1 MKGERKMSTIFGI
14 TPEKMAET
22 SSTFTVSEIYQQPA
36 TWEKT
41 CRQIAEHKDEI
52 QKFIDQVITC
62 DDFDVVLTGAGTSEF
77 VGNALFPHLTGLL
90 NYKVKSYG
98 TTDIVAT
105 PEAYLS
111 RTKPTLL
118 ISFGRSGNSPES
130 VGAIDAAE
138 SVCDNV
144 YHLFVT
150 CNKNGALSKRADT
163 TDNCYAINLTD
174 ETHDQ
179 SFAMTS
185 SFSNMYLATYLCFH
199 LSELD
204 KVTAD
209 VRKIAAAGQEFLDN
223 NFGTAQKIVDE
234 YDFKR
239 IVYLGSNT
247 LKGISQESAL
257 KMLELTAGKVVTM
270 YDTPLGFRHGPKS
283 IIDDT
288 TITVVYLSDDPYT
301 RQYEIDLIKEMSGQ
315 RKGNKIVAVMSS
327 QDDAVAA
334 LVDYTVVYGLDEK
347 YENVL
352 LGLDYILFAQT
363 LAVLKSLSM
372 SITPDNPC
380 PTGEVNRVVKG
391 VTLYP
396 YTRK

>member
-1 MKGERKMSTIFGI
+1 MSSIFGI
-14 TPEKMAET
+14 TEEKMQET
-22 SSTFTVSEIYQQPA
+22 SSKWTVTEIYQQPS

-52 QKFIDQVITC
+52 QKFIDQVITQE
-62 DDFDVVLTGAGTSEF
+62 DFDVILTGAGTSEF

-130 VGAIDAAE
+130 IGAVDNAE
-138 SVCDNV
+138 SVCDNL

-150 CNKNGALSKRADT
+150 CNKDGALSKRAEST
-163 TDNCYAINLTD
+163 EHCYAINLTP

-199 LSELD
+199 LNELD
-204 KVTAD
+204 KVEAEI
-209 VRKIAAAGQEFLDN
+209 RKIIAAGQNFLDN
-223 NFGTAQKIVDE
+223 QYSIAQTIVNE
-234 YDFKR
+234 YDFNR

-247 LKGISQESAL
+247 LKGTSQESAL
-257 KMLELTAGKVVTM
+257 KMLELTAGRVVTM

-283 IIDDT
+283 IIDDNT
-288 TITVVYLSDDPYT
+288 LTVVYLSDDAYT
-301 RQYEIDLIKEMSGQ
+301 RQYEIDLIKEMSRQ
-315 RKGNKIVAVMSS
+315 RKGNKIVAVMSKA
-327 QDDAVAA
+327 DEAVAA
-334 LVDYTVVYGLDEK
+334 LVDYTVVYGLEEDH
-347 YENVL
+347 ENVQ

-363 LAVLKSLSM
+363 LAVLKSLSL

>member
-1 MKGERKMSTIFGI
+1 MSSIFGI
-14 TPEKMAET
+14 TEEKMQET
-22 SSTFTVSEIYQQPA
+22 SSNWTVKEIYQQPA

-41 CRQIAEHKDEI
+41 CRQIEEHKDEI
-52 QKFIDQVITC
+52 QKFIDQVITQE
-62 DDFDVVLTGAGTSEF
+62 DFDVILTGAGTSEF

-130 VGAIDAAE
+130 IGAVDAAE
-138 SVCDNV
+138 SVCDNL

-150 CNKNGALSKRADT
+150 CNKDGALSKRAEST
-163 TDNCYAINLTD
+163 EHCYAINLTP

-199 LSELD
+199 LNELD
-204 KVTAD
+204 KVVAE
-209 VRKIAAAGQEFLDN
+209 VRKIAAAGQNFLDN
-223 NFGTAQKIVDE
+223 QYSIPQTIVNE
-234 YDFKR
+234 YDFNR

-247 LKGISQESAL
+247 LKGTSQESAL
-257 KMLELTAGKVVTM
+257 KMLELTAGRVVTM

-283 IIDDT
+283 IIDDNT
-288 TITVVYLSDDPYT
+288 LTVVYLSDDAYT

-315 RKGNKIVAVMSS
+315 RKGNRIVAVMSKT
-327 QDDAVAA
+327 DEAGAA
-334 LVDYTVVYGLDEK
+334 LVDYTVVFGLEENH
-347 YENVL
+347 ENVQ

-363 LAVLKSLSM
+363 LAVLKSLSL

>member
-1 MKGERKMSTIFGI
+1 MSSIFGI
-14 TPEKMAET
+14 TEEKMQET
-22 SSTFTVSEIYQQPA
+22 SSNWTVKEIYQQPA

-41 CRQIAEHKDEI
+41 CRQIEEHKDEI
-52 QKFIDQVITC
+52 QKFIDQVITQE
-62 DDFDVVLTGAGTSEF
+62 DFDVILTGAGTSEF

-130 VGAIDAAE
+130 IGAVDAAE
-138 SVCDNV
+138 SVCDNI

-150 CNKNGALSKRADT
+150 CNKDGALSKRAEST
-163 TDNCYAINLTD
+163 EHCYAINLTP

-199 LSELD
+199 LNELD
-204 KVTAD
+204 KVVAE
-209 VRKIAAAGQEFLDN
+209 VRKIAAAGQNFLEN
-223 NFGTAQKIVDE
+223 QYSIPQTIVNE
-234 YDFKR
+234 YDFNR

-247 LKGISQESAL
+247 LKGTSQESAL
-257 KMLELTAGKVVTM
+257 KMLELTAGRVVTM

-283 IIDDT
+283 IIDDNT
-288 TITVVYLSDDPYT
+288 LTVVYLSDDAYT

-315 RKGNKIVAVMSS
+315 RKGNRIVAVMSKT
-327 QDDAVAA
+327 DEAVAA
-334 LVDYTVVYGLDEK
+334 LVDYTVVFGLEENH
-347 YENVL
+347 ENVQ

-363 LAVLKSLSM
+363 LAVLKSLSL

>member
-1 MKGERKMSTIFGI
+1 MSSIFGI
-14 TPEKMAET
+14 TEEKMQET
-22 SSTFTVSEIYQQPA
+22 SSKWTVTEIYQQPS

-52 QKFIDQVITC
+52 QKFIDQVITQE
-62 DDFDVVLTGAGTSEF
+62 DFDVILTGAGTSEF

-130 VGAIDAAE
+130 IGAVDAAE
-138 SVCDNV
+138 SVCDNI

-150 CNKNGALSKRADT
+150 CNKDGALSKRAEST
-163 TDNCYAINLTD
+163 EHCYAINLTP

-199 LSELD
+199 LNELD
-204 KVTAD
+204 KVVAE
-209 VRKIAAAGQEFLDN
+209 VRKIAAAGQNFLDN
-223 NFGTAQKIVDE
+223 QYSIPQTIVNE
-234 YDFKR
+234 YDFNR

-247 LKGISQESAL
+247 LKGTSQESAL
-257 KMLELTAGKVVTM
+257 KMLELTAGRVVTM

-283 IIDDT
+283 IIDDNT
-288 TITVVYLSDDPYT
+288 LTVVYLSDDAYT

-315 RKGNKIVAVMSS
+315 RKGNRIVAVMSKT
-327 QDDAVAA
+327 DEAVAA
-334 LVDYTVVYGLDEK
+334 LVDYTVVFGLEENH
-347 YENVL
+347 ENVQ

-363 LAVLKSLSM
+363 LAVLKSLSL

>member
-1 MKGERKMSTIFGI
+1 MSTVFGI
-14 TPEKMAET
+14 TDERMKET
-22 SSTFTVSEIYQQPA
+22 SSTFTLTEIYQQPA

-41 CRQIAEHKDEI
+41 CRQIEEHKEEI
-52 QKFIDQVITC
+52 QKFIDQVIKC
-62 DDFDVVLTGAGTSEF
+62 EDYDVILTGAGTSEF
-77 VGNALFPHLTGLL
+77 VGNALFPHLAGLL
-90 NYKVKSYG
+90 NHKAKSYG

-138 SVCDNV
+138 AVCDNV

-199 LSELD
+199 LNELD
-204 KVTAD
+204 EVLDK
-209 VRKIAAAGQEFLDN
+209 VRKIAAAGQNFLDN
-223 NFGTAQKIVDE
+223 KYSIAKNIVDE
-234 YDFKR
+234 YNFER

-247 LKGISQESAL
+247 LKGTSQESAL
-257 KMLELTAGKVVTM
+257 KMLELTAGRVVTM
-270 YDTPLGFRHGPKS
+270 YDTPMGFRHGPKS
-283 IIDDT
+283 IVDDT
-288 TITVVYLSDDPYT
+288 TLTVVYLSDDPYT
-301 RQYEIDLIKEMSGQ
+301 RQYELDLVKEMSGQ
-315 RKGNKIVAVMSS
+315 RKGNKIVAVMNRM
-327 QDDAVAA
+327 DEEAAA
-334 LVDYTVVYGLDEK
+334 LVDYAVSFDLDGA

-363 LAVLKSLSM
+363 LAVLKSLSL

-380 PTGEVNRVVKG
+380 PTGEVNRVVQG

>member
-1 MKGERKMSTIFGI
+1 MSSIFGI
-14 TPEKMAET
+14 TEEKMQET
-22 SSTFTVSEIYQQPA
+22 SSNWTVKEIYQQPA

-41 CRQIAEHKDEI
+41 CRQIEEHKDEI
-52 QKFIDQVITC
+52 QKFIDQVITQE
-62 DDFDVVLTGAGTSEF
+62 DFDVILTGAGTSEF

-130 VGAIDAAE
+130 IGAVDAAE
-138 SVCDNV
+138 SVCDNL

-150 CNKNGALSKRADT
+150 CNKDGALSKRAEST
-163 TDNCYAINLTD
+163 EHCYAINLTP

-199 LSELD
+199 LNELD
-204 KVTAD
+204 KVVAE
-209 VRKIAAAGQEFLDN
+209 VQKIAVAGQNFLDN
-223 NFGTAQKIVDE
+223 QYSIPQTIVNE
-234 YDFKR
+234 YDFNR

-247 LKGISQESAL
+247 LKGTSQESAL
-257 KMLELTAGKVVTM
+257 KMLELTAGRVVTM

-283 IIDDT
+283 IIDDNT
-288 TITVVYLSDDPYT
+288 LTVVYLSDDAYT

-315 RKGNKIVAVMSS
+315 RKGNRIVAVMSKT
-327 QDDAVAA
+327 DEAVAA
-334 LVDYTVVYGLDEK
+334 LVDYTVVFGLEENH
-347 YENVL
+347 ENVQ

-363 LAVLKSLSM
+363 LAVLKSLSL

>member
-1 MKGERKMSTIFGI
+1 MNKIFDV
-14 TPEKMAET
+14 TEEKMQQT
-22 SSTFTVSEIYQQPA
+22 MSTFTLTEIYQQPA
-36 TWEKT
+36 TWKKT
-41 CRQIAEHKDEI
+41 CDQIKAHKDEL
-52 QKFIDQVITC
+52 KAFIDQVITRE
-62 DDFDVVLTGAGTSEF
+62 DFDVILTGAGTSEF
-77 VGNALFPHLTGLL
+77 VGNALFPALTGKL

-138 SVCDNV
+138 AVCDNIW
-144 YHLFVT
+144 HLFVT
-150 CNKNGALSKRADT
+150 CNKDGALSKRAAT
-163 TDNCYAINLTD
+163 TGNCYAINLTD

-199 LSELD
+199 LDCLD
-204 KVTAD
+204 ETIAKVE
-209 VRKIAAAGQEFLDN
+209 KIMAAGQSFLD
-223 NFGTAQKIVDE
+223 GKYGIAQQIVNE
-234 YDFKR
+234 YDFNR
-239 IVYLGSNT
+239 IVYLGSNC
-247 LKGISQESAL
+247 LKGIAQESAL
-257 KMLELTAGKVVTM
+257 KMLELTAGRVVTM

-283 IIDDT
+283 IIDDN
-288 TITVVYLSDDPYT
+288 TITVVYLSDDAYT
-301 RQYEIDLIKEMSGQ
+301 RQYEVDLIKEMSGQ
-315 RKGNKIVAVMSS
+315 RKGNKIVAVMSAA
-327 QDDAVAA
+327 DEAVSA
-334 LVDYTVVYGLDEK
+334 LVDYTVVYDLADKNESA
-347 YENVL
+347 L
-352 LGLDYILFAQT
+352 LGLDDILFAQT

-372 SITPDNPC
+372 GITPDNPC

-396 YTRK
+396 YTRA

>member
-1 MKGERKMSTIFGI
+1 MSSIFGI
-14 TPEKMAET
+14 TEEKMQET
-22 SSTFTVSEIYQQPA
+22 SSNWTVKEIYQQPA

-41 CRQIAEHKDEI
+41 CRQIEEHKDEI
-52 QKFIDQVITC
+52 QKFIDQVITQE
-62 DDFDVVLTGAGTSEF
+62 DFDVILTGAGTSEF
-77 VGNALFPHLTGLL
+77 VGNALLPHLTGLL

-98 TTDIVAT
+98 TTHIVAT

-130 VGAIDAAE
+130 IGAVDAAE
-138 SVCDNV
+138 SVCDNL

-150 CNKNGALSKRADT
+150 CNKDGALSKRAEST
-163 TDNCYAINLTD
+163 EHCYAINLTP

-199 LSELD
+199 LNELD
-204 KVTAD
+204 KVVAE
-209 VRKIAAAGQEFLDN
+209 VRKIAAAGQNFLDN
-223 NFGTAQKIVDE
+223 QYSIPQTIVNE
-234 YDFKR
+234 YDFNR

-247 LKGISQESAL
+247 LKGTSQESAL
-257 KMLELTAGKVVTM
+257 KMLELTAGRVVTM

-283 IIDDT
+283 IIDDNT
-288 TITVVYLSDDPYT
+288 LTVVYLSDDAYT

-315 RKGNKIVAVMSS
+315 RKGNRIVAVMSKT
-327 QDDAVAA
+327 DEAVAA
-334 LVDYTVVYGLDEK
+334 LVDYTVVFGLEENH
-347 YENVL
+347 ENVQ

-363 LAVLKSLSM
+363 LAVLKSLSL

>member
-1 MKGERKMSTIFGI
+1 MSSIFGI
-14 TPEKMAET
+14 TEEKMQET
-22 SSTFTVSEIYQQPA
+22 SSKWTVTEIYQQPS

-41 CRQIAEHKDEI
+41 CRQIEEHKDEI
-52 QKFIDQVITC
+52 QKFIDQVITQE
-62 DDFDVVLTGAGTSEF
+62 DFDVILTGAGTSEF

-130 VGAIDAAE
+130 IGAVDNAE
-138 SVCDNV
+138 SVCDNL

-150 CNKNGALSKRADT
+150 CNKDGALSKRAEST
-163 TDNCYAINLTD
+163 EHCYAINLTP

-199 LSELD
+199 LNELD
-204 KVTAD
+204 KVEAEI
-209 VRKIAAAGQEFLDN
+209 RKIIAAGQNFLDN
-223 NFGTAQKIVDE
+223 QYSIAQTIVNE
-234 YDFKR
+234 YDFNR

-247 LKGISQESAL
+247 LKGTSQESAL
-257 KMLELTAGKVVTM
+257 KMLELTAGRVVTM

-283 IIDDT
+283 IIDDNT
-288 TITVVYLSDDPYT
+288 LTVVYLSDDAYT

-315 RKGNKIVAVMSS
+315 RKGNKIVAVMSKA
-327 QDDAVAA
+327 DEAVAA
-334 LVDYTVVYGLDEK
+334 LVDYTVVYGLEEDH
-347 YENVL
+347 ENVQ

-363 LAVLKSLSM
+363 LAVLKSLSL